1 MKCRK
6 LKNGKWECYAEGPR
20 DPVTNKRNPVRRQSE
35 KKNVAQQRV
44 KDAMKELE
52 SGVDNKA
59 GMNIAFEE
67 VAWQWYEIYSVSGVK
82 NSTIRSRR
90 SSIRTLCKYIG
101 GVAIGRITH
110 GVTQNILV
118 DLDKRGLSR
127 SLLDGVK
134 VTANFIFKH
143 AIRHKLRSDNPAAE
157 IVIPKRRLTVEEI
170 EQTEIN
176 EKYFEED
183 ELQAFLHASVARG
196 LENDMEWF
204 YLMAFTGMRVGEVC
218 ALKWTDIS
226 FEEKTIRVTKT
237 MDMPNHNMRE
247 YELTPPKT
255 RKAIRTFDVDDE
267 LLNMLKRLRLRQAKI
282 RLKFRKAITD
292 YHDENFVF
300 CRENGYPYAS
310 RFVYDRTIRL
320 CKKSGV
326 SKVEGPHILRHTY
339 ITMATVAGMD
349 LDTIMNRVGHEDSK
363 TTKNIYTHV
372 TKKKKKEATERVHTH
387 FGDLYQMTFEK

>member
-1 MKCRK
+1 M
-6 LKNGKWECYAEGPR
+6 
-20 DPVTNKRNPVRRQSE
+20 
-35 KKNVAQQRV
+35 AQQRV